1 MILKTVKR
9 SFLEALEDQ
18 YPETESSSFF
28 NLLAE
33 DILRL
38 KRIDVATNLY
48 AVVSGKKHERFLN
61 ALKRLKEN
69 EPIQYVLGKT
79 EFYGLP
85 FKVNK
90 NVLIPRPET
99 EELVDWILKSTDK
112 AESINILDIGTG
124 SGCIAITLAKHM
136 PNNTVYALDVSDAAL
151 KVAQENAELNA
162 VDINFIEADVLEMD
176 NLDVKYNIIVS
187 NPPYVREQE
196 KEQMQAN
203 VVDYEPHEALF
214 VKNNDALLFYRAIAV
229 MAKENLYE
237 GGTLYFEINEFLGE
251 ETKSLLIESGFSN
264 VELKKDMSGKDRLIK
279 ATRI

>member
-18 YPETESSSFF
+18 YPETESTSFF

-61 ALKRLKEN
+61 ALKRLKQN

-85 FKVNK
+85 FKVN
-90 NVLIPRPET
+90 NHVLIPRPET
-99 EELVDWILKSTDK
+99 EELVDWILKSNDK
-112 AESINILDIGTG
+112 AESVNILDIGTG
-124 SGCIAITLAKHM
+124 SGCIAIALAKKM

-151 KVAQENAELNA
+151 KVAQENAELNE
-162 VDINFIEADVLEMD
+162 VDINFIAEDILKVDSM
-176 NLDVKYNIIVS
+176 DVKFNIIVS

-229 MAKENLYE
+229 MAKENLHE
-237 GGTLYFEINEFLGE
+237 GGALYFEINEFLGE
-251 ETKSLLIESGFSN
+251 ETKSLLSDSGFSK
-264 VELKKDMSGKDRLIK
+264 VELKKDMSGKDRMIK